1 MKIYKKKELPRHEEE
16 EFSVI
21 VLTCDEH
28 GETNLGFYNF
38 DTEDWSFLSE
48 ADQSY
53 RDSEFVWIYP
63 PANQMKEFLIKS
75 IKAERESAPPSSK
88 ENWFRKKTQ
97 PIKKKITLAFKS
109 RSRYTAWS
117 HSRLFPARESG
128 SGCRTEVG
136 GSLCNRLPV
145 WHAVF
150 LCQLHLVSRQPS
162 G

>member
-53 RDSEFVWIYP
+53 RDSE
-63 PANQMKEFLIKS
+63 
-75 IKAERESAPPSSK
+75 SAPPSSK

-97 PIKKKITLAFKS
+97 PIKKKITLAFKKK
-109 RSRYTAWS
+109 
-117 HSRLFPARESG
+117 
-128 SGCRTEVG
+128 
-136 GSLCNRLPV
+136 
-145 WHAVF
+145 
-150 LCQLHLVSRQPS
+150 
-162 G
+162 

>member
-75 IKAERESAPPSSK
+75 IKADA
-88 ENWFRKKTQ
+88 N
-97 PIKKKITLAFKS
+97 
-109 RSRYTAWS
+109 
-117 HSRLFPARESG
+117 
-128 SGCRTEVG
+128 
-136 GSLCNRLPV
+136 
-145 WHAVF
+145 
-150 LCQLHLVSRQPS
+150 QLHLHRRKTGLERKPNLLKRKSLWLSRKNKSVPLRL
-162 G
+162 

>member
-53 RDSEFVWIYP
+53 RDSELLGENGSQDSIYTD
-63 PANQMKEFLIKS
+63 AIVTKRLLIGLVCTMQMKEFLIKS

-97 PIKKKITLAFKS
+97 PIKKKITLAFKKK
-109 RSRYTAWS
+109 
-117 HSRLFPARESG
+117 
-128 SGCRTEVG
+128 
-136 GSLCNRLPV
+136 
-145 WHAVF
+145 
-150 LCQLHLVSRQPS
+150 
-162 G
+162 

>member
-88 ENWFRKKTQ
+88 ENGLERKPNLLKR
-97 PIKKKITLAFKS
+97 KS
-109 RSRYTAWS
+109 LWLSRKNKS
-117 HSRLFPARESG
+117 VPLRL
-128 SGCRTEVG
+128 
-136 GSLCNRLPV
+136 
-145 WHAVF
+145 
-150 LCQLHLVSRQPS
+150 
-162 G
+162 

>member
-1 MKIYKKKELPRHEEE
+1 MSAYAVAVVSGAKLVMVSSSLEGFPYFRFGLIVLSDCCEKVVDSKHNRNVENMKIYKKKELPRHEEE

-97 PIKKKITLAFKS
+97 PIKKKITLAFKKK
-109 RSRYTAWS
+109 
-117 HSRLFPARESG
+117 
-128 SGCRTEVG
+128 
-136 GSLCNRLPV
+136 
-145 WHAVF
+145 
-150 LCQLHLVSRQPS
+150 
-162 G
+162 

>member
-1 MKIYKKKELPRHEEE
+1 MKIYKKTELPRHEEE

-75 IKAERESAPPSSK
+75 KCTFAALTKAERKHWKIKDTITSKNGQTRSVTEQVYCLES
-88 ENWFRKKTQ
+88 
-97 PIKKKITLAFKS
+97 
-109 RSRYTAWS
+109 
-117 HSRLFPARESG
+117 
-128 SGCRTEVG
+128 
-136 GSLCNRLPV
+136 
-145 WHAVF
+145 
-150 LCQLHLVSRQPS
+150 
-162 G
+162 

>member
-63 PANQMKEFLIKS
+63 PS

-97 PIKKKITLAFKS
+97 PIKKKITLAFKKK
-109 RSRYTAWS
+109 
-117 HSRLFPARESG
+117 
-128 SGCRTEVG
+128 
-136 GSLCNRLPV
+136 
-145 WHAVF
+145 
-150 LCQLHLVSRQPS
+150 
-162 G
+162 

>member
-75 IKAERESAPPSSK
+75 IK
-88 ENWFRKKTQ
+88 KTD
-97 PIKKKITLAFKS
+97 
-109 RSRYTAWS
+109 
-117 HSRLFPARESG
+117 
-128 SGCRTEVG
+128 
-136 GSLCNRLPV
+136 
-145 WHAVF
+145 
-150 LCQLHLVSRQPS
+150 
-162 G
+162 

>member
-48 ADQSY
+48 ADKSY

-63 PANQMKEFLIKS
+63 PADQMKEFLIKS

-88 ENWFRKKTQ
+88 ENRFRKKTQ
-97 PIKKKITLAFKS
+97 PIKKKITLAFKKK
-109 RSRYTAWS
+109 
-117 HSRLFPARESG
+117 
-128 SGCRTEVG
+128 
-136 GSLCNRLPV
+136 
-145 WHAVF
+145 
-150 LCQLHLVSRQPS
+150 
-162 G
+162 

>member
-63 PANQMKEFLIKS
+63 PANQ
-75 IKAERESAPPSSK
+75 
-88 ENWFRKKTQ
+88 
-97 PIKKKITLAFKS
+97 
-109 RSRYTAWS
+109 
-117 HSRLFPARESG
+117 
-128 SGCRTEVG
+128 
-136 GSLCNRLPV
+136 
-145 WHAVF
+145 
-150 LCQLHLVSRQPS
+150 LHLHRRKTGLERKPNLLKRKSLWLSRKNKSVPLRL
-162 G
+162 

>member
-97 PIKKKITLAFKS
+97 PIKKKITLAFKKKS
-109 RSRYTAWS
+109 KCTFAALTKAERKHWKIKDTITSKNGQTRSVTEQAYC
-117 HSRLFPARESG
+117 LES
-128 SGCRTEVG
+128 
-136 GSLCNRLPV
+136 
-145 WHAVF
+145 
-150 LCQLHLVSRQPS
+150 
-162 G
+162 

>member
-75 IKAERESAPPSSK
+75 IKAERRISSYLQSEGNLVKK
-88 ENWFRKKTQ
+88 ETQ
-97 PIKKKITLAFKS
+97 PIKKKITLAFKKK
-109 RSRYTAWS
+109 
-117 HSRLFPARESG
+117 
-128 SGCRTEVG
+128 
-136 GSLCNRLPV
+136 
-145 WHAVF
+145 
-150 LCQLHLVSRQPS
+150 
-162 G
+162 

>member
-97 PIKKKITLAFKS
+97 PIKKKISLAFKKKYKCTFAALTKAERKHWKIKDTITS
-109 RSRYTAWS
+109 KNGQTRSVTEQVYC
-117 HSRLFPARESG
+117 LES
-128 SGCRTEVG
+128 
-136 GSLCNRLPV
+136 
-145 WHAVF
+145 
-150 LCQLHLVSRQPS
+150 
-162 G
+162 

>member
-97 PIKKKITLAFKS
+97 PIKKKITLAFKKKQKCTFAALTKAERKHWKIKDTITS
-109 RSRYTAWS
+109 KNGQTRSVTEQVYC
-117 HSRLFPARESG
+117 LES
-128 SGCRTEVG
+128 
-136 GSLCNRLPV
+136 
-145 WHAVF
+145 
-150 LCQLHLVSRQPS
+150 
-162 G
+162 

>member
-21 VLTCDEH
+21 VLTC
-28 GETNLGFYNF
+28 
-38 DTEDWSFLSE
+38 E
-48 ADQSY
+48 ADKSY

-97 PIKKKITLAFKS
+97 PIKKKITLAFKKK
-109 RSRYTAWS
+109 
-117 HSRLFPARESG
+117 
-128 SGCRTEVG
+128 
-136 GSLCNRLPV
+136 
-145 WHAVF
+145 
-150 LCQLHLVSRQPS
+150 
-162 G
+162 

>member
-63 PANQMKEFLIKS
+63 PANQMKEFLINQ
-75 IKAERESAPPSSK
+75 SK
-88 ENWFRKKTQ
+88 LN
-97 PIKKKITLAFKS
+97 A
-109 RSRYTAWS
+109 
-117 HSRLFPARESG
+117 
-128 SGCRTEVG
+128 
-136 GSLCNRLPV
+136 N
-145 WHAVF
+145 
-150 LCQLHLVSRQPS
+150 QLHLHRRKTGLERKPNLLKRKSLWLSRKNKSVPLRL
-162 G
+162 

>member
-63 PANQMKEFLIKS
+63 PADQMKEFLIKS

-97 PIKKKITLAFKS
+97 PIKKKITLAFKKKKKCTFAALTKAERKHWKIKDTITS
-109 RSRYTAWS
+109 KNGQTRSVTEQVYC
-117 HSRLFPARESG
+117 LES
-128 SGCRTEVG
+128 
-136 GSLCNRLPV
+136 
-145 WHAVF
+145 
-150 LCQLHLVSRQPS
+150 
-162 G
+162 